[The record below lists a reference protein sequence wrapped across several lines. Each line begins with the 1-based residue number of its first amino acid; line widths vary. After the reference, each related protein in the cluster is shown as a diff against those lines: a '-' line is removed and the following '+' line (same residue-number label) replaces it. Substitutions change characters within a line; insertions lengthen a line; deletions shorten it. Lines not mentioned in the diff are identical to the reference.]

1 VTIKVTGLKELQAKL
16 IEIGSV
22 AGTKAMRSAMF
33 TASKPILDR
42 AKANAPVRSGAL
54 RQAISRTFA
63 VRSMGGAYHFGEV
76 PGSRFSILVGP
87 KTKNRVALALYNL
100 VYKPKRQRRGIYH
113 GHFLEFGTSRGTKR
127 TDFLRRAIESSASE
141 AVNKLAEALKKRI
154 EAVVRKK

>member
-1 VTIKVTGLKELQAKL
+1 MTIKVTGLKELQARL
-16 IEIGSV
+16 VEIGSV

-63 VRSMGGAYHFGEV
+63 VRALGGAYLFGDG

-87 KTKNRVALALYNL
+87 KTKNRTAVALYNL
-100 VYKPKRQRRGIYH
+100 VYKAKRPRRGVYH
-113 GHFLEFGTSRGTKR
+113 GHFLEFGTRRGTRR

-141 AVNKLAEALKKRI
+141 AVSKLAEALKKRI
-154 EAVVRKK
+154 EAAARKK